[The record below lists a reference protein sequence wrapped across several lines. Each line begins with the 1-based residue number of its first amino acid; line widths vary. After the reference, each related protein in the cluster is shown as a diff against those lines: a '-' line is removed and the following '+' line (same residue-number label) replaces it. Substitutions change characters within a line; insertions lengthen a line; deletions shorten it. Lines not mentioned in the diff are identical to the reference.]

1 MSEVVVARP
10 REGKFNKNA
19 ARRVRVAGK
28 IPAVLYGSGHQPVAI
43 EVDPKQIARILFSET
58 GHNTIFDVEVAGQ
71 SAAKAM
77 IVDSQRDPVT
87 DQLIHIDMKRIALDK
102 ALRVKVRVKLLGI
115 PVGVRTAGGI
125 LDQVLREVE
134 VECLPANIPPSIAV
148 DVSNLEMFASLRI
161 SDLPHSDTVKFLNAE
176 DATVAHVVSIREE
189 APTAAEAEL
198 AAAAAAAAEAA
209 AATPAE
215 PEVARKGGKPED
227 TDKKADAGGKKPE
240 AKK

>member
-1 MSEVVVARP
+1 MPEVVVAKP

-28 IPAVLYGSGHQPVAI
+28 IPAVLYGSGHQPVAV
-43 EVDPKQIARILFSET
+43 ELDPKQISRILFSET
-58 GHNTIFDVEVAGQ
+58 GHNTIFDVQVAGQ

-77 IVDSQRDPVT
+77 IVDWQRDPIL

-134 VECLPANIPPSIAV
+134 IECLPADIPPSIAV
-148 DVSNLEMFASLRI
+148 DVSNLEMFASLRV
-161 SDLPHSDTVKFLNAE
+161 SDLPHSDSIKFLNAE

-189 APTAAEAEL
+189 APTAAEVEV

-209 AATPAE
+209 AATTAE
-215 PEVARKGGKPED
+215 PEVAKKGKQEAEPAPGA
-227 TDKKADAGGKKPE
+227 KKAESGAG